1 MSAPAALSSA
11 ADALAEAFADIPVA
25 VLSDALDNLRLPN
38 TLIDDVKPLVGRR
51 IVGRAYTIDR
61 IVLPVNATQADID
74 PSLGLGVQQA
84 IDAAEPGRIIVLA
97 SGGADRNSTWG
108 GNMGLRAALLGVAG
122 AVTDGPLRDIEEA
135 EAIGLPVFGTG
146 INPRRS
152 IGRLA
157 TVAINVPVIL
167 NGVRIRPD
175 DIVVGDRDGVIVIAP
190 EQAEAVLAASAG
202 LREAE
207 AAIQASV
214 REGVS
219 LVDSI
224 RKFKKF

>member
-1 MSAPAALSSA
+1 MSEASTLTLAG
-11 ADALAEAFADIPVA
+11 DALIEAFADIPVA
-25 VLSDALDNLRLPN
+25 FISDALDNLRLPN
-38 TLIDDVKPLVGRR
+38 TLIEGIKPLVGRR
-51 IVGRAYTIDR
+51 LVGRAYTIDR

-74 PSLGLGVQQA
+74 PSLALGVQKA

-97 SGGADRNSTWG
+97 SGGSDRNSTWG

-122 AVTDGPLRDIEEA
+122 VVTDGPLRDLDEA
-135 EAIGLPVFGTG
+135 EEIGLPVFGKG
-146 INPRRS
+146 IDPRRS

-157 TVAINVPVIL
+157 TIAIDVPVIL
-167 NGVRIRPD
+167 HGVRVRPG
-175 DIVVGDRDGVIVIAP
+175 DIIVGDRDGVIVVAP
-190 EQAEAVLAASAG
+190 EQAQSILESVAG
-202 LREAE
+202 LRDAE

-214 REGVS
+214 RAGVP

>member
-1 MSAPAALSSA
+1 MSAPTLSALA
-11 ADALAEAFADIPVA
+11 TDALVEAFASVSVA
-25 VLSDALDNLRLPN
+25 LISDALDNLRLPN
-38 TLIDDVKPLVGRR
+38 TLIDDVKPIVGRR
-51 IVGRAYTIDR
+51 VVGRAYTIDR

-74 PSLGLGVQQA
+74 PELGLGVQKA
-84 IDAAEPGRIIVLA
+84 IDAAEPGTVIVLA

-122 AVTDGPLRDIEEA
+122 AVTDGPLRDIDEA
-135 EAIGLPVFGTG
+135 EAIGLPVFGNG

-167 NGVRIRPD
+167 NGVRVRPGD
-175 DIVVGDRDGVIVIAP
+175 LVVGDRDGVIIVAP
-190 EQAEAVLAASAG
+190 EHAEAILKAVAG

-214 REGVS
+214 REGVP

-224 RKFKKF
+224 RTFKKF